1 MADNPF
7 AQYASSTAASDNPFA
22 QFAVSTETAAPKTES
37 ERLRESIAKIPGTE
51 TDVLPTPRKGF
62 LEGKGIIGGAKD
74 LIKGAVEVPML
85 MGYNM
90 VTAPIAAVAT
100 GGKPEQWV
108 GARQPQTETAK
119 AVLGNIAEGA
129 EKLKIPALTPGMLT
143 ATGGNLVNPAIRQ
156 GAGIANRLAAPA
168 VEAGVNALA
177 PVVEKVKA
185 PLEARKER
193 IAAEKSAESYRRAP
207 QIEASKD
214 AADMGVS
221 IPADVSNPNLKTK
234 TIEFIGGKTRS
245 AEKRTEANRK
255 PVHDRIAE
263 DLGLPPEST
272 TLDEAA
278 FDKARAQVAPAY
290 DAVRGVELFKADKE
304 ALSQLEKLRRDPALI
319 ADKTLK
325 GEIDS
330 LVDSAVGRIGE
341 GLTGDELLNN
351 VSDLRAK
358 ARVLRDNPNKGPR
371 DVDIADTYMGIAN
384 TLEELIDSNI
394 GNPKMLSNYQK
405 ARQVMAKSYV
415 AQDITD
421 LATAIPDVSKLARLA
436 SKPNAL
442 SGNLKKLANVAA
454 NYPDSFKST
463 PSGFGGAAAETFTR
477 SGIPGTVGALLGE
490 ATGAGWLTGGAI
502 GSAMGYLGSRAV
514 AKHAAGRGYQAANAI
529 APDFRIMPNQLAA
542 QISQTPNV
550 PAVYD
555 WRNALNEG
563 QPNPLEPNLNMRPN
577 WVPGAEAPAVEIP
590 RLAAPSAEAE
600 LGRVQQQ
607 RQFQYGQEAA
617 AAERAAQAAE
627 AEAAAGRKPAT
638 GGQIYDL
645 DPVTGKLRPVD
656 QGLKGATPET
666 IRDTGLNLTSASEK
680 VAGGQKFAMSAAE
693 KIAWD
698 RTKVDLAELA
708 PGFEKLSDKAI
719 AERMMD
725 RAWAEQMVQKARD
738 QARAFEEI
746 ATRAADERA
755 RQAAIASRERMM
767 DLAEMLDERMR
778 TVKPVKKHQGPK
790 TREAKRNALR
800 GSMDNLNALVQ

>member
-1 MADNPF
+1 MAANPF
-7 AQYASSTAASDNPFA
+7 DQFDVALSASANPFD
-22 QFAVSTETAAPKTES
+22 QFDAAP
-37 ERLRESIAKIPGTE
+37 SIRKAAFEGSKAHLIPGAETE
-51 TDVLPTPRKGF
+51 VPPTPEKKLGV
-62 LEGKGIIGGAKD
+62 IGRAKD
-74 LIKGAVEVPML
+74 ILKGAVEIPTTMA
-85 MGYNM
+85 YNLA
-90 VTAPIAAVAT
+90 TAPIAAVAT
-100 GGKPEQWV
+100 GGRPEQWS
-108 GARQPQTETAK
+108 GALKAPESETAK
-119 AVLGNIAEGA
+119 YVLGKMAEGA
-129 EKLKIPALTPGMLT
+129 EALKIPALTPGMLV
-143 ATGGNLVNPAIRQ
+143 ATGGNLVRPAIQQ
-156 GAGIANRLAAPA
+156 GAGVANRLAAPA

-193 IAAEKSAESYRRAP
+193 IAAERSAESYRRAP
-207 QIEASKD
+207 QIEA
-214 AADMGVS
+214 AQGLADLGVAVN
-221 IPADVSNPNLKTK
+221 PATSNPTIKTK
-234 TIEFIGGKTRS
+234 TRQFFSGKGQTDEKIAEF
-245 AEKRTEANRK
+245 NRQ
-255 PVHDRIAE
+255 PVHNAIAE
-263 DLGLPPEST
+263 DLGLPPEKT
-272 TLDEAA
+272 TLKEPA
-278 FDKARAQVAPAY
+278 FDLARAQVAPAY

-304 ALSQLEKLRRDPALI
+304 ALGQLEKLRRDPALI

-330 LVDSAVGRIGE
+330 LVDSAVSRIGE

-394 GNPKMLSNYQK
+394 GDPKMLSNYKQ
-405 ARQVMAKSYV
+405 ARQTMAKSYV

-421 LATAIPDVSKLARLA
+421 LATGIPDVSKLARLA

-442 SGNLKKLANVAA
+442 TGNLKKLAEGAA
-454 NYPDSFKST
+454 NFPEAFTAT
-463 PSGFGGAAAETFTR
+463 PPGMREVAGTFTR
-477 SGIPGTVGALLGE
+477 SGVPGTAGYLLGH
-490 ATGAGWLTGGAI
+490 ALGGGYMGGVTGAALGGVA
-502 GSAMGYLGSRAV
+502 GYLGSRAL
-514 AKHAAGRGYQAANAI
+514 AKGVTGRGYQLANAI
-529 APDFRIMPNQLAA
+529 PQDFRIMPNQLAA

-555 WRNALNEG
+555 WRNALNES
-563 QPNPLEPNLNMRPN
+563 QPNPLEPNLNIRPN

-590 RLAAPSAEAE
+590 RLAAPSAEAD
-600 LGRVQQQ
+600 LAMARQQ
-607 RQFQYGQEAA
+607 RQYEYGREAA
-617 AAERAAQAAE
+617 ADVRAAQAAE
-627 AEAAAGRKPAT
+627 AEAATGRKPAT
-638 GGQIYDL
+638 GGQVYDL

-755 RQAAIASRERMM
+755 RQAAIASRERTM

>member
-1 MADNPF
+1 MAANPF
-7 AQYASSTAASDNPFA
+7 DQFDVAPSASANPFD
-22 QFAVSTETAAPKTES
+22 QFDVSVEGLPSTRKAAFEGSKAH
-37 ERLRESIAKIPGTE
+37 LIPGAETE
-51 TDVLPTPRKGF
+51 VPPTPEKKLGV
-62 LEGKGIIGGAKD
+62 IGRAKD
-74 LIKGAVEVPML
+74 ILKGAVEIPTTMA
-85 MGYNM
+85 YNL
-90 VTAPIAAVAT
+90 VTAPVAAVAT
-100 GGKPEQWV
+100 GGKPEQWS
-108 GARQPQTETAK
+108 GALKAPESETAQY
-119 AVLGNIAEGA
+119 VLGKMAEGA
-129 EKLKIPALTPGMLT
+129 EALKIPALTPGMLV
-143 ATGGNLVNPAIRQ
+143 ATGGNLVRPAIQQ

-207 QIEASKD
+207 QIEA
-214 AADMGVS
+214 AQGLADIGVAVN
-221 IPADVSNPNLKTK
+221 PATSNPKLKTK
-234 TIEFIGGKTRS
+234 MRQFFSGKGQTDEKIAEF
-245 AEKRTEANRK
+245 NRQ
-255 PVHDRIAE
+255 PVHNAIAE

-272 TLDEAA
+272 TLKEPA
-278 FDKARAQVAPAY
+278 FDLARAQVAPAY
-290 DAVRGVELFKADKE
+290 DAVRNVELFKADKE

-330 LVDSAVGRIGE
+330 LVDSAVSRIGE

-358 ARVLRDNPNKGPR
+358 AKVLRDNPNKGPR

-394 GNPKMLSNYQK
+394 SDPKMLSNYKQ
-405 ARQVMAKSYV
+405 ARQTMAKSYV

-421 LATAIPDVSKLARLA
+421 LATGIPDVSKLARLA

-442 SGNLKKLANVAA
+442 TGNLKKLAEGAA
-454 NYPDSFKST
+454 NFPEAFTAT
-463 PSGFGGAAAETFTR
+463 PPGMREVAGTFTR
-477 SGIPGTVGALLGE
+477 SGVPGTAGYLLGH
-490 ATGAGWLTGGAI
+490 ALGGGYMGGVTGAALGGVA
-502 GSAMGYLGSRAV
+502 GYLGSRAL
-514 AKHAAGRGYQAANAI
+514 AKGVTGRGYQLANAI
-529 APDFRIMPNQLAA
+529 PQDFRIMPNQLAA

-550 PAVYD
+550 PTIYD
-555 WRNALNEG
+555 WRNALNQG
-563 QPNPLEPNLNMRPN
+563 QPTERPN
-577 WVPGAEAPAVEIP
+577 WVPGTEAPAVEIP

-627 AEAAAGRKPAT
+627 AEAAASRKPAT
-638 GGQIYDL
+638 GGQVYDL

-680 VAGGQKFAMSAAE
+680 VASGQKFAMSAAE